1 MQVNPYRSIAHM
13 SQTYGDRSGEP
24 KAGDRSVKCDS
35 HPHHNTVWLSPPAP
49 NAGGANLAEVPQHW
63 GIEGAILT
71 RESITRTVLT
81 PILRSIVHIQLDR
94 ELREKSIV

>member
-49 NAGGANLAEVPQHW
+49 NAGEQIWRKSP
-63 GIEGAILT
+63 
-71 RESITRTVLT
+71 SIGG
-81 PILRSIVHIQLDR
+81 LRGRSSLENR
-94 ELREKSIV
+94 LPEPY